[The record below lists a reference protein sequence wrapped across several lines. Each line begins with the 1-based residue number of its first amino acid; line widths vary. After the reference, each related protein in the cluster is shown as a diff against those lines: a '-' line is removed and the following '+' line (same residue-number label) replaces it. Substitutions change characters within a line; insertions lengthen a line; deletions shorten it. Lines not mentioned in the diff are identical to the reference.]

1 LTAFRSPSDGTPAS
15 AVADARS
22 PFRRRGDRR
31 AAAVAAASIRFV
43 TNFAGRLP
51 RWRVSFAR
59 RRRDGRRT
67 VALAR
72 GKDNPSP
79 APAAVEP
86 ALLIAEPSSN
96 AATAEERTL
105 LGQRL
110 VAEGKLSARD
120 LERALTAQR
129 ETGGLLGR
137 VLVRLGLVSE
147 LDVATA
153 LAAQMKLPLVLADAF
168 PAVAP
173 VVRDV
178 APAFFRTHR
187 ILPLDISDGVLHVAM
202 ATPQDEFALR
212 ALRLA
217 SGLQVAPAIGVES
230 EIDAAL
236 ARALEGGAAV
246 EEEVEELDAGAATDF
261 VEHLRDLASEAPV
274 IRLVNV
280 IISRVTDLRASDIHL
295 EPFDDG
301 LHVRYRIDGV
311 IDTFEVI
318 EPRLAAAVVSRV
330 KLLAQL
336 NIAERRLPQDGR
348 IKMRVKGRE
357 LDLRVSCVPTV
368 YGESVVLRVLDRASV
383 RFSLAELGF
392 SADTLARFEAL
403 LARPHGILLVTG
415 PTGSGKTTT
424 LYGALSKLDANALK
438 ILTVEDPVEYQLDG
452 INQIH
457 VHPQIG
463 LTFANALR
471 SILRQDPDIIMIGEM
486 RDGETA
492 QIAVQSAL
500 TGHLVLSTLHTN
512 TAASAVVRMQ
522 DMGVES
528 YLITSTVNGV
538 LSQRLVRRLCEHC
551 KQPARLPAEVVRSS
565 GLERFLQAGH
575 TPMAAAGCAHCR
587 GTGYWGRAAIHE
599 LLVVDEPLRE
609 AILRGA
615 DAAQL
620 HELARKGGLVTLY
633 EDGLRKVAAG
643 VTSVEEVLR
652 VTQDQSDA

>member
-1 LTAFRSPSDGTPAS
+1 MPRGGLA
-15 AVADARS
+15 
-22 PFRRRGDRR
+22 GDRT
-31 AAAVAAASIRFV
+31 AAEFI
-43 TNFAGRLP
+43 
-51 RWRVSFAR
+51 
-59 RRRDGRRT
+59 
-67 VALAR
+67 
-72 GKDNPSP
+72 
-79 APAAVEP
+79 
-86 ALLIAEPSSN
+86 LLIAEQSPTVV
-96 AATAEERTL
+96 ADERFL

-110 VAEGKLSARD
+110 VAQGKLSSRD
-120 LERALTAQR
+120 LERALSAQR

-137 VLVRLGLVSE
+137 VLVRLGLVTE
-147 LDVATA
+147 LDVADA

-168 PAVAP
+168 PAVLP
-173 VVRDV
+173 MVKQV
-178 APAFFRTHR
+178 APGFFRSHR
-187 ILPLDISDGVLHVAM
+187 ILPLDVRDEVLHVVM

-217 SGLQVAPAIGVES
+217 SGLQVAAAIGIES

-236 ARALEGGAAV
+236 ARVLEGEGHHDADV
-246 EEEVEELDAGAATDF
+246 EEADSAAASDF
-261 VEHLRDLASEAPV
+261 VEHLRDLASEAPI

-280 IISRVTDLRASDIHL
+280 LIGRVTDLRASDIHL

-301 LHVRYRIDGV
+301 LHVRYRVDGV
-311 IDTFEVI
+311 IDTAEVI
-318 EPRLAAAVVSRV
+318 EPRLAAAVVSRL

-348 IKMRVKGRE
+348 IKTRVKGRE
-357 LDLRVSCVPTV
+357 LDLRVSTVPTV
-368 YGESVVLRVLDRASV
+368 HGESVVLRVLDRASV

-392 SADTLARFEAL
+392 SPDTLVRFEAL

-522 DMGVES
+522 DMGVER

-538 LSQRLVRRLCEHC
+538 LSQRLVRRLCEQC
-551 KQPARLPAEVVRSS
+551 RQPAELPAEVVASS
-565 GLERFLQAGH
+565 GLARFLLPGQA
-575 TPMAAAGCAHCR
+575 PCSARGCAHCR

-599 LLVVDEPLRE
+599 LLVVDDAVRE

-615 DAAQL
+615 DASQL
-620 HELARKGGLVTLY
+620 QEIARGAGLVSLY
-633 EDGLRKVAAG
+633 EDGLRKVSAG
-643 VTSVEEVLR
+643 VTSLEEVLR
-652 VTQDQSDA
+652 VTQDQGDG